1 MLAEV
6 LEAGFGVLV
15 TGCTH
20 RARGQQGCRCEPN
33 QTNCDWPVRPCP
45 ANKIDP
51 SGKRAGN
58 GARSPTRKK
67 RAPENRSLYFLTQ
80 PASRQAYGFSGAL
93 QDLARYR
100 DHLGHGGFEALPGK
114 TAVEFANLLRLG
126 NEGFASL
133 LGEFDLHLD

>member
-6 LEAGFGVLV
+6 LEAGFGGLV

-58 GARSPTRKK
+58 GARSPHPRKK
-67 RAPENRSLYFLTQ
+67 RAPENRSLCFFTQ

-93 QDLARYR
+93 RDSARCR
-100 DHLGHGGFEALPGK
+100 DHLGNGALEALEVLAGK
-114 TAVEFANLLRLG
+114 TAVEFATPL
-126 NEGFASL
+126 
-133 LGEFDLHLD
+133 